1 MLHETQIDAPGN
13 ARACEQECARSSE
26 RLARY
31 LHGGAALE
39 EHEVYR
45 HHRRD
50 CPACAE
56 TFREALALTTEL
68 SQQRRETQLKKE
80 REQRRARRRADAIE
94 GSNTRAGGLS
104 RRRRNAH
111 LRLMLMPAFAVFI
124 MLGVYPATRS
134 WGPPRVALTVTEGAV
149 IVSGESVAA
158 GEEPRTLQR
167 GDWCV
172 LDAGGAGE
180 LVLKDTRLGLEPG
193 TRVLIEDS
201 FDLRVRLHGGRLA
214 IAGPCV
220 VTTTEGVV
228 EVPGGSGWIA
238 LVDGGLRV
246 HSDTGAWGAS
256 NSHSQLLLGADETV
270 LLGRP

>member
-1 MLHETQIDAPGN
+1 MLHETQTDAQ
-13 ARACEQECARSSE
+13 AQEHDCALSSE

-31 LHGGAALE
+31 LHGGASLE
-39 EHEVYR
+39 EQAVYR
-45 HHRRD
+45 RHRRG
-50 CPACAE
+50 CPPCAE
-56 TFREALALTTEL
+56 TFREALAQTTEL
-68 SQQRRETQLKKE
+68 SQQRRGTQLRKQK
-80 REQRRARRRADAIE
+80 EQRRARRRADAIE
-94 GSNTRAGGLS
+94 GSHTRAGGLS
-104 RRRRNAH
+104 SRRRNAH
-111 LRLMLMPAFAVFI
+111 LRLMLMPAFAIFI

-134 WGPPRVALTVTEGAV
+134 WGPPRVALTVTDGAV

-167 GDWCV
+167 GDWCA
-172 LDAGGAGE
+172 LDVGGAGE

-201 FDLRVRLHGGRLA
+201 FDLRVRLDGGRLA
-214 IAGPCV
+214 VEGPCL
-220 VTTTEGVV
+220 VTTTAGVV

-256 NSHSQLLLGADETV
+256 NSHSQLLLGVDETV